1 MQVKTLFN
9 VKPSILAIS
18 PTHKCTAACENCCIG
33 CNPNIKEIIDYNT
46 MISHIDNSFAAFPKI
61 KVVVFTGG
69 ECTLLGED
77 LVNVIK
83 YVTDKYK
90 TVTRIV
96 TNAHWATSYETAYKR
111 LKELKDVGLTE
122 LNFSTGDDHQKFV
135 KVEKIITA
143 AKAACD
149 LGFMTVLIN
158 IEAATDRNYTSER
171 LKNDETLAD
180 LINEKKVMCSSG
192 AWMPFKKY
200 YENIASKNFLPEQ
213 NFERCTE
220 IFKSI
225 TINPYS
231 QMLACCGLTVEYN
244 KFLKLGDISDPSIS
258 IKELYY
264 NQFNDL
270 YKIWLYTHG
279 PAYILKKLCE
289 HIGKEFTP
297 KNHTCAYCIELIK
310 PEYAT
315 TLKEIM
321 KDELQS
327 IIFKAKM
334 LKTNFNIKEN
344 KGNNTPNYI

>member
-33 CNPNIKEIIDYNT
+33 CNPNIKEIMDYNT

-158 IEAATDRNYTSER
+158 IEAATDRNYTS
-171 LKNDETLAD
+171 
-180 LINEKKVMCSSG
+180 
-192 AWMPFKKY
+192 
-200 YENIASKNFLPEQ
+200 
-213 NFERCTE
+213 
-220 IFKSI
+220 
-225 TINPYS
+225 
-231 QMLACCGLTVEYN
+231 
-244 KFLKLGDISDPSIS
+244 
-258 IKELYY
+258 
-264 NQFNDL
+264 
-270 YKIWLYTHG
+270 
-279 PAYILKKLCE
+279 
-289 HIGKEFTP
+289 
-297 KNHTCAYCIELIK
+297 
-310 PEYAT
+310 
-315 TLKEIM
+315 
-321 KDELQS
+321 
-327 IIFKAKM
+327 
-334 LKTNFNIKEN
+334 
-344 KGNNTPNYI
+344 